1 MSMELPSIK
10 GAMPL
15 QPANVKITLF
25 QFRYPHHNTPVQ
37 QYIINQAVKT
47 NLNQPQAYLSTKV
60 WTYHQAVVNTT
71 KLIQGTVH
79 KELLWSKQ
87 HLLKTSA
94 AILNSWT
101 AAFCNCGLT
110 AGTEVARIGSRVA
123 CTCGTT
129 WEGTCRWFH
138 RPQHH
143 ASCSNALPFCN
154 IYTKE
159 NQPTIERLYDMQASI

>member
-1 MSMELPSIK
+1 
-10 GAMPL
+10 
-15 QPANVKITLF
+15 
-25 QFRYPHHNTPVQ
+25 
-37 QYIINQAVKT
+37 
-47 NLNQPQAYLSTKV
+47 
-60 WTYHQAVVNTT
+60 
-71 KLIQGTVH
+71 VH

-138 RPQHH
+138 RPRHH

-154 IYTKE
+154 ICTKE
-159 NQPTIERLYDMQASI
+159 NQPTIERLYHMQASI